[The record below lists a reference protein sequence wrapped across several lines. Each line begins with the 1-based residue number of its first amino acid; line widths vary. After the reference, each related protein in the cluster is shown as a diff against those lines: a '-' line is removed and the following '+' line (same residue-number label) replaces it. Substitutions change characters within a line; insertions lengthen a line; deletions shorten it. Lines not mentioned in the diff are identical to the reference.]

1 MAAKTNWALYERVY
15 VTGLDDVTLE
25 EISGRPNAPS
35 LNALKKHSTADN
47 WGSKRAE
54 YRNKQAAKALD
65 RALES
70 SASDQG
76 KIIAD
81 HLKRTE
87 AMRQI
92 AGHGFTEALKEI
104 AAGNLK
110 VSVETSMHLER
121 HAATVD
127 AKMLSLARDQDTRV
141 QILFDLFIDVLEE
154 VVEDA
159 AKRKIALKRM
169 AQALEQTRV

>member
-1 MAAKTNWALYERVY
+1 MAAKTNWALYERLY
-15 VTGLDDVTLE
+15 ITGLDDVTLE
-25 EISGRPNAPS
+25 EISGRPGAPS

-47 WGSKRAE
+47 WGAKRAE

-81 HLKRTE
+81 HLKGTE
-87 AMRQI
+87 GMRRI
-92 AGHGFTEALKEI
+92 ARFGFDEAIKEI
-104 AAGNLK
+104 EAGTLK
-110 VSVETSMHLER
+110 VSIETAMHLER
-121 HAATVD
+121 HAASVD

-141 QILFDLFIDVLEE
+141 QVLFDLFIDVLEE
-154 VVEDA
+154 VVPDPTQ
-159 AKRKIALKRM
+159 RKTALKRM
-169 AQALEQTRV
+169 AQALEATRL